1 MQKNK
6 VTVLF
11 ADPYGHY
18 SRPLAST
25 AASAA
30 ASNQPPLL
38 QPCKKKNGVDSD
50 QCYSSVY
57 VPNTNHHL
65 IESSF
70 SSSSTR
76 CGLSTGHS
84 SSGQDSL
91 TCKRGHRPGTGKNSA
106 SCSSGSEDNS
116 LCRTNTNVLNGNYST
131 KENWVQNQGPNL
143 LIDPI
148 VVQQEVRNSDYI
160 LDLTVYN
167 ILLYKACFIFCSAL
181 RLYYKFT
188 IGLGLCFNPHCKC
201 QVFKS

>member
-91 TCKRGHRPGTGKNSA
+91 TCKRGHRPGKNSA

-116 LCRTNTNVLNGNYST
+116 LCRTNANVLNGNYST
-131 KENWVQNQGPNL
+131 KDQNWAQNQGPNL
-143 LIDPI
+143 LMEPI
-148 VVQQEVRNSDYI
+148 VVQQEVRGRKI
-160 LDLTVYN
+160 FRTALYN
-167 ILLYKACFIFCSAL
+167 
-181 RLYYKFT
+181 
-188 IGLGLCFNPHCKC
+188 
-201 QVFKS
+201 